1 MKELKYQQRKC
12 AEKCLS
18 YDRSSSLLRISERQ
32 LTRESMGVFLVSK
45 LQLTQE
51 MLPKFSSGYRS
62 ECPHKYCGWK
72 LGVIEA
78 YKICIIL
85 FNPEFLRDLGY
96 ALLKNDSFKVILNI
110 VFFIFLLFSCYYNIS
125 YIYNWIF
132 NLEKL
137 GMIVHAFKPNTKKE
151 ERSQYV

>member
-1 MKELKYQQRKC
+1 MIELKYQQRKC

-18 YDRSSSLLRISERQ
+18 YDRSSSLLRISEKQ

-110 VFFIFLLFSCYYNIS
+110 VFSFSCYLVVITIYHT
-125 YIYNWIF
+125 YIIEFF

>member
-1 MKELKYQQRKC
+1 
-12 AEKCLS
+12 
-18 YDRSSSLLRISERQ
+18 
-32 LTRESMGVFLVSK
+32 MGVFLVSK

-51 MLPKFSSGYRS
+51 MLPKLSSGYRS

-110 VFFIFLLFSCYYNIS
+110 VFSFSCYLVVITIYHT
-125 YIYNWIF
+125 YIIEF
-132 NLEKL
+132 L
-137 GMIVHAFKPNTKKE
+137 I
-151 ERSQYV
+151 